1 MSGQSIDQFVGGKFA
16 WFTGVVEDTSDPLQM
31 GRVRVRCF
39 GYHTEDK
46 GQIPT
51 ESLPWA
57 LVMTPITS
65 ASMSGIGT
73 SATGVLPGSWVV
85 GFFRDGPSA
94 QDPLVMG
101 TIPSQ
106 TQGGNAAKGFSDPSG
121 QHPRNPGET
130 DTPREA
136 RAAYAN
142 TGSYVKRKNLRSDKV
157 ETASPAKIESVAV
170 PEPESYY
177 TRKTWSSQDVDT
189 VVNPIY
195 PFNSA
200 THTQSGHVFEVD
212 DSPGAERIFQM
223 HTTGTYYEIDSN
235 GNKTTTIN
243 GDNYTIIVKDDNV
256 YVKGSVNLTIN
267 GDLRTLVKGNYHL
280 EVEGNKTENIKG
292 SRQSK
297 IGASDQTEIDQEEI
311 INVKMNRKERIGGE
325 LNTIVDGKRKEIIG
339 DNSDVTVKGDDSH
352 LVMGSRTD
360 FTSGIINC
368 GGASTFNMNSTGA
381 MNIETLSNMNFLT
394 IGSRMEIVL
403 GNHGTMSLQDYSV
416 YTVGGA
422 SILVGGPQGF
432 TTTVATGAYT
442 TNVLVGNHIT
452 SIAAGTRTATISAAD
467 TVISGSTNITTGA
480 LSTTAGNFS
489 LNAAN
494 ISATAATRLSM
505 KGGVSASVIGGAAIT
520 LGTLTGVISGGRLIS
535 AGIGNVKVL

>member
-16 WFTGVVEDTSDPLQM
+16 WFTGVVEDVQDPMQM

-39 GYHTEDK
+39 GYHTDDK
-46 GQIPT
+46 NLIPT

-65 ASMSGIGT
+65 ASISGIGT
-73 SATGVLPGSWVV
+73 SATGVLPGSWVI

-101 TIPSQ
+101 TVPSQ
-106 TQGGNAAKGFSDPSG
+106 TQGGNPMKGFNDPEG
-121 QHPRNPGET
+121 TNPRTPGDI
-130 DTPREA
+130 DTPKEA
-136 RAAYAN
+136 RAAYEFAS
-142 TGSYVKRKNLRSDKV
+142 SYIKRKSLRQENI
-157 ETASPAKIESVAV
+157 ETAVPADIESVAV
-170 PEPESYY
+170 SEPASYY
-177 TRKTWSSQDVDT
+177 KRKTWSNQIVED
-189 VVNPIY
+189 VVNPVY
-195 PFNSA
+195 PFNHA
-200 THTQSGHVFEVD
+200 THTDSGHVFEVD
-212 DSPGAERIFQM
+212 DTPGHERIFQM
-223 HTTGTYYEIDSN
+223 HKAGTYSEIDSE
-235 GNKTTTIN
+235 GNKTTTIV
-243 GDNYTIIVKDDNV
+243 GDNYTVIIKDDNV
-256 YVKGSVNLTIN
+256 YVKGSVNLTVD

-297 IGASDQTEIDQEEI
+297 VGASDQTEIWQEDI
-311 INVKMNRKERIGGE
+311 INVKSNRKERIGGE
-325 LNTIVDGKRKEIIG
+325 LNTIVDGKHKEMIG
-339 DNSDVTVKGDDSH
+339 SNSDIIVKGDDSH
-352 LVMGSRTD
+352 LVMGTRTD

-368 GGASTFNMNSTGA
+368 GGASTFNMNATGA

-394 IGSRMEIVL
+394 IGNRMEIVL

-452 SIAAGTRTATISAAD
+452 EVAVGTRTAIIGGAD
-467 TVISGSTNITTGA
+467 TAISGSANIITGA
-480 LSTTAGNFS
+480 SSTTAANFT
-489 LNAAN
+489 LTAAN
-494 ISATAATRLSM
+494 ISATAATSLSM
-505 KGGVSASVIGGAAIT
+505 KGGTSASLIGGSLIT
-520 LGTLTGVISGGRLIS
+520 VGTLTGVISGTRLIS
-535 AGIGNVKVL
+535 AGVGNVKVM